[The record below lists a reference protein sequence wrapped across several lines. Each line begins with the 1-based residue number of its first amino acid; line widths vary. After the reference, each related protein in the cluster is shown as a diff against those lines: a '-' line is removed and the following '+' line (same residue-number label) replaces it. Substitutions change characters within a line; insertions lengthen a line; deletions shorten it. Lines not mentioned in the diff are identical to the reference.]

1 MKYKT
6 ETQQGKSVKL
16 TLGSLGKK
24 KSVNLK
30 KNNNKERENTNYHN
44 VRNERSN
51 ITTMS
56 TDTKRKTR
64 RYF

>member
-16 TLGSLGKK
+16 TLGSLKK
-24 KSVNLK
+24 KIIKLK